1 MIGLLLALVMQAA
14 PADPAAAQDIV
25 VKAATGCGPPF
36 ARVYIAP
43 MGEPFRAD
51 GSRDPEVDW
60 FAVADADHDGRL
72 TPAEFTAAAARFFA
86 TLDTDHDGEID
97 PREVIVYERD
107 VAPEIRLFQL
117 DREIDRD
124 EHHPRDRA
132 ERRAARKAARD
143 RYDYVAAYGAGRF
156 ASLNIPEPVA
166 SADLD
171 INRGISKAEFAQVA
185 AQRFRTLDGGG
196 QGFLTAAGLPRS
208 PAQQDIDA
216 CRAAAQKQRR

>member
-1 MIGLLLALVMQAA
+1 
-14 PADPAAAQDIV
+14 
-25 VKAATGCGPPF
+25 VKAVTGCGPPF

-60 FAVADADHDGRL
+60 FARADADHDGRL
-72 TPAEFTAAAARFFA
+72 TLTEFAADAARFFA
-86 TLDTDHDGEID
+86 TLDINHDGEID
-97 PREVIVYERD
+97 PQEVIVYERD

-124 EHHPRDRA
+124 QHRPRTGA
-132 ERRAARKAARD
+132 ERRAAKKAARD

-156 ASLNIPEPVA
+156 ASLNIPEPVV

-171 INRGISKAEFAQVA
+171 INRGVSKTEFAQVA
-185 AQRFRTLDGGG
+185 TQRFQTLDSAG

-216 CRAAAQKQRR
+216 CRAAAQKKH